1 MPSDHIS
8 NLEYNQSLKRS
19 VDWEQL
25 YQEKA
30 LDLIKVRNRC
40 SQHRQ
45 AIEYA
50 LEYLFEMGDAPHE
63 ALNIT
68 HLTEKSVWDKI
79 KNKRRETG

>member
-8 NLEYNQSLKRS
+8 NFDYHQNLTYT
-19 VDWEQL
+19 VDWEHL
-25 YQEKA
+25 YKEKA
-30 LDLIKVRNRC
+30 IDLVKLRHRC
-40 SQHRQ
+40 SQYRQ

-50 LEYLFEMGDAPHE
+50 LEYLFEMGDAYHE

-79 KNKRRETG
+79 KNKRNKGG